1 MLSIFR
7 RSKSKAKNANR
18 SANRRAN
25 LSANRRANLSAKS
38 NAKSNAKNANRSANR
53 RGNRSAEQSESE
65 LILSDDSQEFWKRL
79 KRRDNIHHGF
89 KTTKYGGNDFMDYV
103 DEFNKKNC
111 KFFVSFDGNE
121 EGTFLSELFQYIL
134 KDGSISQV
142 RRSFEERYEIIRFLF
157 EGNEDINNIHPAIM
171 PKRKDEPKKKEDPE
185 KKKEP
190 KIYYNSHDNILF
202 FKRRHLIIFTQILN
216 KHKYY
221 DTDIGVL
228 EMLEKPSLIGSN
240 KDRILVKFLYGTTR
254 ACDLKKGN
262 RPLEDDNLLE
272 DDLRGYIERD
282 IESAFAVYKLL
293 NDIYPEYLD
302 ALGEK

>member
-1 MLSIFR
+1 MLSIFG
-7 RSKSKAKNANR
+7 RSKSKAKNAKSNANR
-18 SANRRAN
+18 RANLSANRRAN

-38 NAKSNAKNANRSANR
+38 NAKSNANRSANR
-53 RGNRSAEQSESE
+53 RGNRRAEQSESE

-171 PKRKDEPKKKEDPE
+171 PKRKDEPKKKE
-185 KKKEP
+185 P
-190 KIYYNSHDNILF
+190 KIYYNSHVNILF

-221 DTDIGVL
+221 DTDIDVM
-228 EMLEKPSLIGSN
+228 EMLEKPSLVGSN

-272 DDLRGYIERD
+272 DDLRGYIDRD

-293 NDIYPEYLD
+293 NDIYPEYLV
-302 ALGEK
+302 ALGEN